1 MRYLHGPLLCCEVAM
16 ILAIDMGN
24 SNIKIGCVGNGVCF
38 EERLLTDINKTSM
51 EYAILIMDLLVIKQV
66 RPEEIEGAILSSV
79 VPPLTA
85 VLMSA
90 VRKVTGRTPLLV
102 SSKMDMGIGIR
113 MDHPESVGADILVGH
128 VAAVNQVGTPVI
140 VVNMGTAT
148 TITVTDRDGIYQGGA
163 ILPGVKISLDTLSS
177 RTAQLPAISL
187 ESPKSSIGK
196 NTIDSMRAGI
206 LYGNAGA
213 VDGIVSRIEAELG
226 YSCHVV
232 GTGGMARFVLPLC
245 RHENQIIPDLLMD
258 GLYLLYQ
265 KNKDTYMGV

>member
-1 MRYLHGPLLCCEVAM
+1 M

-24 SNIKIGCVGNGVCF
+24 SNIKIGCVGESVCF

-51 EYAILIMDLLVIKQV
+51 EYAILIMDLLLIKKVQV
-66 RPEEIEGAILSSV
+66 EEIEGAIMSSV

-85 VLMSA
+85 IVMSA
-90 VRKVTGRTPLLV
+90 VKKIIGKTPILV
-102 SSKMDMGIGIR
+102 NSDMDMGIGIN
-113 MDHPESVGADILVGH
+113 MDNAKSVGSDILVGH
-128 VAAVNQVGTPVI
+128 VAAVEKVGAPVI

-148 TITVTDRDGIYQGGA
+148 TITLTDEWRVYQGGV

-187 ESPKSSIGK
+187 EHPKSSIGK

-213 VDGIVSRIEAELG
+213 VDGIVSRMEEELG
-226 YSCHVV
+226 YSCNVV

-245 RHENQIIPDLLMD
+245 RHKNKIYPDLLMD
-258 GLYLLYQ
+258 GLYLLY
-265 KNKDTYMGV
+265 KRNLH